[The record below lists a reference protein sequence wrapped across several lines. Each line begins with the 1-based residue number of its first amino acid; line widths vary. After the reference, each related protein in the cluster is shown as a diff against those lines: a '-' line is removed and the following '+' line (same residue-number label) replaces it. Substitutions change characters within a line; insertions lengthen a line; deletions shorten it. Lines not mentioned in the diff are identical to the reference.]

1 MLGFVK
7 CKLIEI
13 SYVADLKSLLVE
25 VRIDFNGLSKKN
37 MPENLRF
44 KVVEEN
50 GTSREN
56 RLTLIHAKENIK
68 LVYLEKIS
76 SDSFVLIL

>member
-37 MPENLRF
+37 IPENLRF
-44 KVVEEN
+44 KVAEEN
-50 GTSREN
+50 RTSREN
-56 RLTLIHAKENIK
+56 RLTLIPTKENIK
-68 LVYLEKIS
+68 SVYLEKIS